1 MRSASMSEPTL
12 PEGPTDQRD
21 SSAPER
27 LHPLFLLSGLGGS
40 LRGIAGGYVAIG
52 YLAVSGRWETAL
64 FGGLALLAF
73 VTIGVFLYWTR
84 FEYRVCPGDIRIDS
98 GIISRRHRSIP
109 FDRIQDVD
117 ITQGLFA
124 RLLGLAAVKF
134 ETGGGAAGPNA
145 EEAVIHAITLRRAH
159 DIREL
164 VRARRGAVAT
174 AEAEPAAERPVYAM
188 NLRRLLLA
196 GTFNFSLAVFAGLF
210 GLSQTAGEFL
220 GFDPLNRRFWT
231 GLAQG
236 SEPIAQFLL
245 EHRAGAAI
253 AGTLLL
259 LVVGAATGIV
269 RTVVRDFGFRLDRTQ
284 VGLRRR
290 RGLLTRTDVTLPAR
304 RAQAVIVATGPVRD
318 RFGWRELK
326 LQSLARDEGSGD
338 HVLAPLA
345 TDAEVDQ
352 VLTELDWRRLEGPV
366 EWRRISPAYVYG
378 LVIALSP
385 IILFAMLLAI
395 ASAIASPFATSG
407 PDDTIADAVRASRFT
422 AAGILAVSSTGI
434 AFRWL
439 AWRRSAYALDGERL
453 LVRTGWWR
461 RRLAIL
467 PKARIQSID
476 VAENLV
482 TRLFGTSTLQL
493 GVAGGGLGGH
503 LIPAIPSPTARA
515 LRDQLLDLTP

>member
-1 MRSASMSEPTL
+1 MSEPTL
-12 PEGPTDQRD
+12 PDGPLDEAE

-27 LHPLFLLSGLGGS
+27 LHPLFLLTGLGGA

-52 YLAVSGRWETAL
+52 YLAVSGRRETAI

-84 FEYRVCPGDIRIDS
+84 FEFRVCPSDIRIDS

-145 EEAVIHAITLRRAH
+145 EEAVIQAITLRRAH
-159 DIREL
+159 EIRDL
-164 VRARRGAVAT
+164 VRARRGTVAAMG
-174 AEAEPAAERPVYAM
+174 AESAAERPVYAM

-210 GLSQTAGEFL
+210 GLTQTAGDLL

-231 GLAQG
+231 GIAQG
-236 SEPIAQFLL
+236 SQPIAQFLL
-245 EHRAGAAI
+245 QHRAGAAI

-318 RFGWRELK
+318 RFGWRQLK
-326 LQSLARDEGSGD
+326 LQSLARDEGGSGD

-345 TDAEVDQ
+345 TDEEVGR
-352 VLTELDWRRLEGPV
+352 VLAELDWRPLEAPV
-366 EWRRISPAYVYG
+366 EWQRISPAYVYG

-385 IILFAMLLAI
+385 IVLFAVLLAI
-395 ASAIASPFATSG
+395 ASAIASPFAMG
-407 PDDTIADAVRASRFT
+407 APDDTIADAVRASRFT
-422 AAGILAVSSTGI
+422 AAGMFAVTSVGI
-434 AFRWL
+434 ALRWL

-453 LVRTGWWR
+453 LVRSGWWR
-461 RRLAIL
+461 RRLTIL
-467 PKARIQSID
+467 PKAKIQSID
-476 VAENLV
+476 LTENLV
-482 TRLFGTSTLQL
+482 TRLFGTSALQL
-493 GVAGGGLGGH
+493 GVAGGGMGGH

-515 LRDQLLDLTP
+515 LRDQLLDLRP